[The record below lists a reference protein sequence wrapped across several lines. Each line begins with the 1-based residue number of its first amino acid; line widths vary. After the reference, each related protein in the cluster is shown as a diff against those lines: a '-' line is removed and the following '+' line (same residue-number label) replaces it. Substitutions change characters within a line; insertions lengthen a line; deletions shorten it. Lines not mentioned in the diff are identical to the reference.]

1 MSETGL
7 TPYDILSL
15 AVGPSRAIY
24 APVSV
29 AVPTKFQDFVSLVN
43 DEGIYKLPEKY
54 EDFGT
59 APEGQGSS
67 YTRGFSTESLGVE
80 AASGAVFTDITD
92 VNRGLSLELA
102 EINPKN
108 IAIVE
113 GVSDEP
119 ETIAAAKGASEQEA
133 VDLGSPTDFPK
144 FRVILIGQR
153 KLDSGIVKEPD
164 GTERGRL
171 FAIVLNRCS
180 ITADDSQIT
189 VQKGNLVSAPVQF
202 EAFPEPGL
210 SGKKAYGRYLF
221 ENAGTIEAAE

>member
-1 MSETGL
+1 MSEAGL
-7 TPYDILSL
+7 TPYDLLSL
-15 AVGPSRAIY
+15 AVGPSRCVY
-24 APVSV
+24 APV
-29 AVPTKFQDFVSLVN
+29 AVTRPEKFQDFVDLAN
-43 DEGIYKLPEKY
+43 DDGVYKLSEEY

-67 YTRGFSTESLGVE
+67 YTRGFETESLGVE
-80 AASGAVFTDITD
+80 AASGAIFTDITD
-92 VNRGLSLELA
+92 VNRGLALELA

-108 IAIVE
+108 IGIVE
-113 GVSDEP
+113 GTDAAPV
-119 ETIAAAKGASEQEA
+119 TIAKAKGASAQEA
-133 VDLGSPTDFPK
+133 VDLGSPTEFPK
-144 FRVILIGQR
+144 FRIALIGQR

-171 FAIVLNRCS
+171 FAILLYRCS

-210 SGKKAYGRYLF
+210 PPAKAYGRYLF
-221 ENAGTIEAAE
+221 EDAGSIEAAE